1 MHVNTSKLQ
10 NGLFVNFCAINQI
23 IDVRI
28 TLVKILSNCWKNT
41 QGLYIYQLT

>member
-23 IDVRI
+23 IDVHNSI
-28 TLVKILSNCWKNT
+28 
-41 QGLYIYQLT
+41 YIN